1 MDKVSRRR
9 FFGSGAAAV
18 SAVSLISA
26 TDPSAGQDTATDEQ
40 GASSPQSDEFRSKFG
55 REFATDSVHAGE
67 NQDEAV
73 TPVHFGNTTNGRYAR
88 HGTPTTWAFEE
99 KMAALE
105 GAEAAMSTSC
115 GMAAIT
121 QTLLSLLNQGDR
133 IVRHRCVYGGTRS
146 LMGDELSRFG
156 VEEIVVDMR
165 DIAALKATLQ
175 SRPKVIYF
183 EPHSNPTVE
192 VVDVKQIIDL
202 AKQHGVTSIVDNTY
216 LSPYLMQP
224 LRLGADLVLHSATK
238 YIGGHG
244 DCMAGVVAGN
254 KSMIDNLESRRNRF
268 GGILSPHNASL
279 LLRGLKTLPIR
290 MNAHCDNAMR
300 LAKFLADHPRV
311 RTVRYP
317 GHPSHPEHSIA
328 RGQVNG
334 FGGMLGF
341 VMHGERKSAKKFC
354 ENLRV
359 CKNWTSLGDV
369 KTLISG
375 PHNEDKSAGIPQ
387 NYIRISV
394 GIESARDI
402 LNDFDQALRAS

>member
-1 MDKVSRRR
+1 
-9 FFGSGAAAV
+9 
-18 SAVSLISA
+18 
-26 TDPSAGQDTATDEQ
+26 
-40 GASSPQSDEFRSKFG
+40 
-55 REFATDSVHAGE
+55 
-67 NQDEAV
+67 
-73 TPVHFGNTTNGRYAR
+73 
-88 HGTPTTWAFEE
+88 
-99 KMAALE
+99 
-105 GAEAAMSTSC
+105 
-115 GMAAIT
+115 
-121 QTLLSLLNQGDR
+121 
-133 IVRHRCVYGGTRS
+133 
-146 LMGDELSRFG
+146 
-156 VEEIVVDMR
+156 
-165 DIAALKATLQ
+165 
-175 SRPKVIYF
+175 
-183 EPHSNPTVE
+183 
-192 VVDVKQIIDL
+192 
-202 AKQHGVTSIVDNTY
+202 
-216 LSPYLMQP
+216 
-224 LRLGADLVLHSATK
+224 
-238 YIGGHG
+238 
-244 DCMAGVVAGN
+244 MAGVVAGN

-369 KTLISG
+369 KTLIQG
-375 PHNEDKSAGIPQ
+375 PSNEYKSAGIPQ

>member
-1 MDKVSRRR
+1 MDKVNRRR
-9 FFGSGAAAV
+9 FFRSGAAAASV
-18 SAVSLISA
+18 AAAIRP
-26 TDPSAGQDTATDEQ
+26 TDGSAGQDAAPNKRGQ
-40 GASSPQSDEFRSKFG
+40 SSPRSNEFRSKFG
-55 REFATDSVHAGE
+55 RHFATDSIHAGE

-73 TPVHFGNTTNGRYAR
+73 TPIHFGNTTDGQYAR
-88 HGTPTTWAFEE
+88 EGTPTTWAFEE

-121 QTLLSLLNQGDR
+121 QTLLSLLNRGDR
-133 IVRHRCVYGGTRS
+133 IVRHRCVYIGARE
-146 LMGDELSRFG
+146 LIGDELSRFG
-156 VEEIVVDMR
+156 IEETVVDMR
-165 DIAALKATLQ
+165 DRAALQAALK
-175 SRPKVIYF
+175 SRPKVVYF

-216 LSPYLMQP
+216 LGPYLLQP

-244 DCMAGVVAGN
+244 DCMAGIVAGN
-254 KSMIDNLESRRNRF
+254 QAVIDSLKNARNRF
-268 GGILSPHNASL
+268 GGVLSPHNASL

-290 MNAHCDNAMR
+290 MNAHCENAMR
-300 LAKFLADHPRV
+300 LANFLAGHPRV

-317 GHPSHPEHSIA
+317 GHPSHPEHAIA
-328 RGQVNG
+328 RQQVNG

-341 VMHGERKSAKKFC
+341 VMHGKRESAEKFC
-354 ENLRV
+354 DHLRV

-369 KTLISG
+369 KTLIPG
-375 PHNEDKSAGIPQ
+375 PYDEDQPAGIPQ
-387 NYIRISV
+387 NYLRVSV
-394 GIESARDI
+394 GIESATDI
-402 LNDFDQALRAS
+402 LHDFNQALSAS